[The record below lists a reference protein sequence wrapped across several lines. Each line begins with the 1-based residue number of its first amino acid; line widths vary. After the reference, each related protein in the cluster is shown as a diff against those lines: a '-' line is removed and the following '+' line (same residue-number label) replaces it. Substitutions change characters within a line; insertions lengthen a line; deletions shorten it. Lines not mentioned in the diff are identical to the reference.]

1 MDIVK
6 PLEPI
11 NPEIPTELEIEIEV
25 DPEEGEA
32 TVEVEIKE
40 VTFEENLLDSID
52 PSIIPTLSQD
62 VLGVIKN
69 DLDSRRDWEKTYAD
83 GVKLLGLKIEQRT
96 EPWDGACG
104 VFHPLLSEAVVKFQ
118 SEMILSTFPASG
130 PVKTQI
136 LGKMTREKEEAANRV
151 SEDMNYQLTNEM
163 PEYRPEHERLLWTV
177 PFAGSAFKKVYFD
190 PNLGRQ
196 VSMYVPPEDIIV
208 PYGASDLNTAP
219 RVTHR
224 MRKTENEILKLMAA
238 GFYADMD
245 VLPRPDHFKSDIQE
259 KRDRETGV
267 VSINDDRYTIL
278 ECHCELDLPGFEDVD
293 EDGNETGIKIPYV
306 ITMFSTGELLAIR
319 RNYLEDD
326 PLRAR
331 RQHFVHYPYIPGFGF
346 YGFGLIHL
354 VGGFADSATSLMRQL
369 VDAGTLSNLPGGFK
383 SKDMRVKNDDTPI
396 APGEFRDV
404 DVVGATIKDSI
415 VPLPYKEPSP
425 TLYNL
430 MNTIVEEGR
439 RFASVAD
446 LKVADMSAN
455 SPVGTTLAILERNLK
470 VMSAVQARMH
480 AAMRQEFK
488 LLAAIIRDYTPPEY
502 DYEADGPRRAK
513 QSDYDMVE
521 VIPVSD
527 PNATTMA
534 QKVVQYQAALQLAQG
549 APELYDLPHLHRQM
563 LEVLG
568 IRNIQKI
575 LPLKEDFKPKDPVG
589 ENMDVITMKPVK
601 AFSFQDHEAHIR
613 VHMAAMQDP
622 KIQML
627 IGQSPQ
633 AQNMQAAMMAHINEH
648 ISFQYRIEIERML
661 GASLPPEDEQLPPE
675 VEVTLSRAMADAA
688 DKLLQKD
695 SAEAQQMK
703 NQQQMQ
709 DPLIQIQMRELAL
722 KEQEFQ
728 HKAAMDQAELS
739 LKQQEQSLKDARE
752 NKRIDTQAGVAGV
765 TIGAKK
771 ADNAAK
777 LANQQL
783 LKGVE
788 LGFSRVPSQGTQGTK
803 GRPS

>member
-6 PLEPI
+6 PMSPI
-11 NPEIPTELEIEIEV
+11 NPPVPTDLEIEIEV
-25 DPEEGEA
+25 DPEREEA
-32 TVEVEIKE
+32 TVEIEIKPA
-40 VTFEENLLDSID
+40 TFEDNLID
-52 PSIIPTLSQD
+52 EINPMDLPEISSELLAKIR
-62 VLGVIKN
+62 G

-136 LGKMTREKEEAANRV
+136 VGKMTREKEEAANRV
-151 SEDMNYQLTNEM
+151 SEDMNYQLTNNM
-163 PEYRPEHERLLWTV
+163 PEYRPEHERLLWAV

-196 VSMYVPPEDIIV
+196 VSMFVPPEDIIV
-208 PYGASDLNTAP
+208 PYGASDLNTSP

-224 MRKTENEILKLMAA
+224 MRKTENDIRKLMAS
-238 GFYADMD
+238 GFYAEMD
-245 VLPRPDHFKSDIQE
+245 QLPTPEHFRSDIQE

-278 ECHCELDLPGFEDVD
+278 ECHCECDLPGFEDED
-293 EDGNETGIKIPYV
+293 EDGNPTGIKLPYV
-306 ITMFSTGELLAIR
+306 ITMFSTGELLAVR
-319 RNYLEDD
+319 RNYLEHDE
-326 PLRAR
+326 LKKR
-331 RQHFVHYPYIPGFGF
+331 RDHFVHYPYIPGFGF

-425 TLYNL
+425 TLFNL
-430 MNTIVEEGR
+430 LNTIVEEGR

-488 LLAAIIRDYTPPEY
+488 LLASIIRDYTPPEY
-502 DYEADGPRRAK
+502 NYESDGPRRAK

-575 LPLKEDFKPKDPVG
+575 LPLKDDFKPKDPVS
-589 ENMDVITMKPVK
+589 ENMDIINMKPVK
-601 AFSFQDHEAHIR
+601 AFQFQDHESHIR
-613 VHMAAMQDP
+613 VHIAAMQDP

-633 AQNMQAAMMAHINEH
+633 AQTMQSTMLAHMNEH
-648 ISFQYRIEIERML
+648 IAFQYRIEIEKML
-661 GASLPPEDEQLPPE
+661 GAPLPPEEEQLPPE
-675 VEVTLSRAMADAA
+675 IEVTLSRAMADAA

-695 SAEAQQMK
+695 SSEAQQMK
-703 NQQQMQ
+703 NQQQLQ

-752 NKRIDTQAGVAGV
+752 NKRIDTQAGVAGA

-771 ADNAAK
+771 SMDEAK
-777 LANQQL
+777 IANQQL
-783 LKGVE
+783 LEGVK
-788 LGFSRVPSQGTQGTK
+788 LGISRAPAQRTQNPT